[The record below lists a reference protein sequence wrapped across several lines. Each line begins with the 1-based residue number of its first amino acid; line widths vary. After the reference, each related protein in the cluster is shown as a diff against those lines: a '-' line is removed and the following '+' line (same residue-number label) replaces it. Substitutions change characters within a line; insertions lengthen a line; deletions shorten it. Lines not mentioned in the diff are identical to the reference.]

1 MRAGKGFTLF
11 ILNKDMNHVIKIIKS
26 LEDWGVLIDGVTE
39 NLKYKIKKQ
48 GGGFFGAF
56 SAPLAASLVQPVVS
70 SVVKV

>member
-1 MRAGKGFTLF
+1 MC
-11 ILNKDMNHVIKIIKS
+11 
-26 LEDWGVLIDGVTE
+26 LIDGVTE
-39 NLKYKIKKQ
+39 NLKNEIKKQ